1 MDEALKAQTFP
12 SELLAQLPTVG
23 WGAPSRSQPTA
34 EEQEATK
41 EAARREAKRKAK
53 RQQPEAQVGMPKVF
67 RRSHNLQVAVA
78 PPVSAFQGGS
88 APVNADLQA
97 FLQESLYG
105 SGVKRTASASVGS
118 LRRPGAATN
127 FATAAPPP
135 AKATKPKKGKLD
147 KAARMTGQVVSSSTT
162 PLDRRAAK
170 LARG

>member
-1 MDEALKAQTFP
+1 MDEALKAQKFP
-12 SELLAQLPTVG
+12 TELLAQLPTAG
-23 WGAPSRSQPTA
+23 WGTPSQSQTRA
-34 EEQEATK
+34 EEKEVDEA
-41 EAARREAKRKAK
+41 EARREAKRKAK
-53 RQQPEAQVGMPKVF
+53 RQQPEAQPGMPKVF

-105 SGVKRTASASVGS
+105 SGTKRMASASVGS

-127 FATAAPPP
+127 FATAAPQPGRP
-135 AKATKPKKGKLD
+135 TKPKTEKVD
-147 KAARMTGQVVSSSTT
+147 KATRLTGQVVSSSTT
-162 PLDRRAAK
+162 AMDRRAAK